1 MTFLTGRRLGLAVA
15 VAALIALAFG
25 YGLVRTVTRD
35 SITRLGERAAQDW
48 TSFAELHVPR
58 LNEIVIGRAPMEHE
72 LLLLAETAAAGEIF
86 RFKLFDTDGRTMFVS
101 DDSAVG
107 RAVRLGGLDDF
118 STDETVRKVTRT
130 GRPRAILGDGRAWPG
145 RPAVYVNVVVPIR
158 KRDEIVGAAEVYV
171 DVGGIAGEVEAQ
183 FIGFGLQFA
192 AILLVSLS
200 VPGVLLSL
208 MWHHLRRQNAHLHE
222 ARDTALAAEQV
233 KGQFLA
239 NMSHEIRTPMN
250 GIIGMTELLGSTSL
264 DPRQRVYNDIVATS
278 ARALLE
284 LINDVLDFS
293 RIGAAKLR
301 LSPRPFR
308 LSEIARP
315 ATLLSKTAHDKG
327 LELLVRFDP
336 ALPRHVIGDQERLSQ
351 IVTNLL
357 GNAIKFTERGQ
368 VVLDVSKDGGDLV
381 VEVRDTG
388 IGIPADRL
396 GMVFDTFA
404 QVDGS
409 STRKHEG
416 TGLGLS
422 ICRSLVELMGGAI
435 TARSESGVGSVFRVC
450 VPLEPAELPE
460 EAPARLDRLDGLRV
474 LIADDNETDRMI
486 LQEIVAAWGMRPRS
500 VSSGAAALVEL
511 RTGHENAAPYDLLL
525 LDQKM
530 PHLSGLDVLA
540 RLRAD
545 SALADLPVIL
555 LSSLD
560 LDCAGFEQSAKPDAV
575 MTKPVLRADLHERIV
590 SCLAHRKAGGAP
602 SGCAEPAA
610 IHPAPPAAAPPVAAA
625 AAPDGSD
632 LDPARILVVEDN
644 RVNQLVVKSLLGKL
658 GHGCEVARDGI
669 EAIRLCRTIPFDVIL
684 MDISMPGMN
693 GYDATLEIRRIE
705 EAEGRI
711 PARIVA
717 LTAHAL
723 EGERRKGV
731 EAGMDIYLTKPIN
744 EARLRDALSAP
755 LAGPVLSAGDAA

>member
-1 MTFLTGRRLGLAVA
+1 MAFLTGRRLGLAVI
-15 VAALIALAFG
+15 VAALLALACG
-25 YGLVRTVTRD
+25 YGLIRSVTRE
-35 SITRLGERAAQDW
+35 SITRLGVHVAQDW
-48 TSFAELHVPR
+48 TDFIELHVPR
-58 LNEIVIGRAPMEHE
+58 LGEIVSGRPPMEHE
-72 LLLLAETAAAGEIF
+72 LLLLAEAAEAGEIF
-86 RFKLFDTDGRTMFVS
+86 RFRLIDAAGRVVFVS
-101 DDSAVG
+101 DDLAAG
-107 RAVRLGGLDDF
+107 RAARLGGHDDF
-118 STDETVRKVTRT
+118 PHDEVARRVAESGISHAHLGRGETR
-130 GRPRAILGDGRAWPG
+130 PD
-145 RPAVYVNVVVPIR
+145 RPAIYAEAVVPIR
-158 KRDEIVGAAEVYV
+158 KRGEIVGAAEVYV
-171 DVGGIAGEVEAQ
+171 DMSGIAGEVEAQ

-192 AILLVSLS
+192 AILLLSLS

-208 MWHHLRRQNAHLHE
+208 MWRHLRRQNARLHE
-222 ARDTALAAEQV
+222 ARDTALAAEQA

-278 ARALLE
+278 ARSLLE

-315 ATLLSKTAHDKG
+315 ATLLGKTAHDKG

-336 ALPRHVIGDQERLSQ
+336 ALPQHVIGDQERLSQ

-357 GNAIKFTERGQ
+357 GNAVKFTERGQ

-396 GMVFDTFA
+396 DMVFDTFA

-422 ICRSLVELMGGAI
+422 ICRSLVELMGGTI

-450 VPLEPAELPE
+450 VPLEPAETPE

-474 LIADDNETDRMI
+474 LIADDNETNRMI

-500 VSSGAAALVEL
+500 VSSGAEALVEL

-530 PHLSGLDVLA
+530 PHLSGLDLLA

-545 SALADLPVIL
+545 FALADLTVIL

-560 LDCAGFEQSAKPDAV
+560 LDCAGFEQSAMPDAV
-575 MTKPVLRADLHERIV
+575 MTKPVLRAELHEQIV

-610 IHPAPPAAAPPVAAA
+610 VHLVPSAAAPPVAAA
-625 AAPDGSD
+625 APPDGSD
-632 LDPARILVVEDN
+632 LDPARVLVVEDN
-644 RVNQLVVKSLLGKL
+644 RVNQLVVKSLLSKL
-658 GHGCEVARDGI
+658 GYGCEVARDGL
-669 EAIRLCRTIPFDVIL
+669 EAIRLCRSIAFDVIL

-723 EGERRKGV
+723 EGERQKGV
-731 EAGMDIYLTKPIN
+731 AAGMDIYLTKPIN
-744 EARLRDALSAP
+744 EARLRDALAAP